1 MKRPILSP
9 GGMPAPL
16 VNSTPAT
23 VLSGAHG
30 FASGR
35 RSGLGRL
42 TSTPGEPWAPGPFL
56 AGDCPEILIHRS
68 ANPSQSEQVLVR
80 FLRIVSGLAFTDE
93 IAHRFGRENAQLL
106 SVGQAISQFDLA
118 IAATALHHD
127 LVLLTE
133 NRRHYERIPGLK
145 LQSIK
150 TL

>member
-1 MKRPILSP
+1 MRY
-9 GGMPAPL
+9 L
-16 VNSTPAT
+16 VDTDRAVWWLRGTPAF
-23 VLSGAHG
+23 VAQLRALRRHG
-30 FASGR
+30 
-35 RSGLGRL
+35 
-42 TSTPGEPWAPGPFL
+42 L
-56 AGDCPEILIHRS
+56 AVSAITLAELVTGIHRS
-68 ANPSQSEQVLVR
+68 ANPSQSERVLVR

-118 IAATALHHD
+118 IAATALHYD